1 MNEKPFNN
9 VLQLEFIYPMLFMI
23 YKMLFASIYPFY
35 GTYSIKA
42 LFVLGTRLVKMNRNI
57 SLVIQQLATCKSW
70 VF

>member
-1 MNEKPFNN
+1 
-9 VLQLEFIYPMLFMI
+9 MI

-42 LFVLGTRLVKMNRNI
+42 LFVLGTSLVKMNRNI
-57 SLVIQQLATCKSW
+57 SLVIQQLGTCKSW